1 MDLYNEK
8 QALITHIKAILEAM
22 TLVKITRIDSCLDLS
37 LMFLTTTVLAL
48 CSVEVYMIILRR
60 LA

>member
-8 QALITHIKAILEAM
+8 QALITHKKAILEAM

-37 LMFLTTTVLAL
+37 LMFLTTTLAL